1 MPHLGPFDVAIAIF
15 VFITV
20 SAVAGIV
27 ADYKKRRLAVEALRA
42 AIERGQPLDTAL
54 VERLIAPEERKKA
67 LNPLWLKIGGIVT
80 IAASVGVAVFA
91 VVLALTAPQALYPL
105 LGIGGAA
112 LCVGIGL
119 LVAAGVV
126 QAHQG
131 RAEPHGS

>member
-1 MPHLGPFDVAIAIF
+1 MHLGPFEVAIAIF

-54 VERLIAPEERKKA
+54 VERLIAPEQRKES
-67 LNPLWLKIGGIVT
+67 LNPLWLKVGGIIT
-80 IAASVGVAVFA
+80 IAASVGVAVFS
-91 VVLALTAPQALYPL
+91 VVLAQTAPQALYPL
-105 LGIGGAA
+105 LGIGAAA
-112 LCVGIGL
+112 LCVGLGL

-126 QAHQG
+126 KAQQE
-131 RAEPHGS
+131 RAEPRGS

>member
-1 MPHLGPFDVAIAIF
+1 MPHFGPFDVAIAVF

-54 VERLIAPEERKKA
+54 VERLIAPEERKKSF
-67 LNPLWLKIGGIVT
+67 NPLWLTIGGIVT
-80 IAASVGVAVFA
+80 IAASVGVALFA
-91 VVLALTAPQALYPL
+91 VLLARIAEQALYPL
-105 LGIGGAA
+105 LGIGAAA
-112 LCVGIGL
+112 LCVGVGL
-119 LVAAGVV
+119 LVAARVV
-126 QAHQG
+126 RAHQG